1 MMQSNSG
8 HQKKIVQKILSNIH
22 IKICIKLMQTQQLT
36 QLQRPMFEHIIGY
49 NTFLSA
55 IEIWP
60 SK

>member
-1 MMQSNSG
+1 
-8 HQKKIVQKILSNIH
+8 
-22 IKICIKLMQTQQLT
+22 MQTQQLT